1 VAGSGSATFGAH
13 AFDQLLIG
21 WSFLEYYPREY
32 FGGNVYAVITGKGAP
47 TGPELAVLER
57 YLGTT
62 AGLP

>member
-1 VAGSGSATFGAH
+1 
-13 AFDQLLIG
+13 LLIG